1 MTLNSSAQQIP
12 EILGLLEDLFLSI
25 EKMAVKDLHISSHIR
40 IVIILHRL
48 LDLNTKREVR
58 KAAFLFLLK
67 ILDSFDDY
75 SQIDKEYIALF
86 NYSLESPA
94 LRDGASHIP
103 AYQFTCNITTSS
115 PNSSSL
121 KAATEYFNEY
131 DEFQDI
137 GKLIAETSPTIKYDE
152 IAKVSKKSIICD

>member
-1 MTLNSSAQQIP
+1 MTLNSTAQQIP
-12 EILGLLEDLFLSI
+12 EILGLLEDLFLFV
-25 EKMAVKDLHISSHIR
+25 EKVAVKDLQLSSHIR

-48 LDLNTKREVR
+48 LDLSAKREIR

-94 LRDGASHIP
+94 LRDGASHVP
-103 AYQFTCNITTSS
+103 TYQFTCNISTSS
-115 PNSSSL
+115 PSSASY
-121 KAATEYFNEY
+121 KSATEYFNEY
-131 DEFQDI
+131 AEFQDI
-137 GKLIAETSPTIKYDE
+137 GKLIAETAPTIKYDE
-152 IAKVSKKSIICD
+152 IAKVKE